1 MFKLIFAGFATV
13 QSKATKIVAVGD
25 SITEGTCSSDES
37 THSWPAQLHDILND
51 EDGYTVQNLGVGGR
65 CMMKNSDW
73 PYWNEQAYQDALN
86 SEADIIILMLGTND
100 AKSSQW
106 N

>member
-25 SITEGTCSSDES
+25 SITEGFCSSDES

-51 EDGYTVQNLGVGGR
+51 ENKYTVQNLGVSGR
-65 CMMKNSDW
+65 TMMKNGDF
-73 PYWNEQAYQDALN
+73 PYWNEQAY
-86 SEADIIILMLGTND
+86 
-100 AKSSQW
+100 
-106 N
+106 